1 MDHDQEN
8 PVKPKRRRFQF
19 GLKSL
24 FVLPVIVGLLLVL
37 YIYWV
42 DWKNHRSY
50 NLDNE
55 NQEAVFWYF
64 VEDLKANRLDHAYDS
79 TSARFKKRTTRDH
92 FDALIRSYSDLRQL
106 RQSLLHQA
114 HSASYPEANDGIALA
129 R

>member
-64 VEDLKANRLDHAYDS
+64 VEDLKANRLDLKQAYPDCIFGRCRGRLR
-79 TSARFKKRTTRDH
+79 ARSF
-92 FDALIRSYSDLRQL
+92 
-106 RQSLLHQA
+106 
-114 HSASYPEANDGIALA
+114 SASCHRPRSLGSDFGLTFDNFFLG
-129 R
+129 